1 MKVVVTGASG
11 KTGQIVVRKLL
22 AASVDVRPVVRSEAS
37 KAKLKAA
44 VPAVD
49 PANVE
54 VVESFEKASL
64 VPAFQGCTHL
74 VILTSSQ
81 PKLVVSSL
89 LTVMWGKLMGKKGV
103 RPSFYFAE
111 GQEPERVD
119 WIGQR
124 EQIDAA
130 KAAGID
136 HVILIS
142 SMGGTDVDHFL
153 NTMGNGRI
161 LLWKRKAEKYL
172 MASGLKYTIIHPGGL
187 LPHPG
192 PKRESCEGGKRELVV
207 GVDDEH
213 LNADDR
219 TIPREDLAEVTVQCL
234 TCDLCVNTS
243 FDLVSKKEG
252 QGVVFSTLAK
262 LLQSAKSLHCDFSK
276 PDLDSLLAA

>member
-22 AASVDVRPVVRSEAS
+22 ENSIGQKSVVRSEAS

-89 LTVMWGKLMGKKGV
+89 FGVMWGKLMGKKGV

-161 LLWKRKAEKYL
+161 LLWKRKVSL
-172 MASGLKYTIIHPGGL
+172 LLLSVVLAS
-187 LPHPG
+187 
-192 PKRESCEGGKRELVV
+192 
-207 GVDDEH
+207 
-213 LNADDR
+213 
-219 TIPREDLAEVTVQCL
+219 DLAL
-234 TCDLCVNTS
+234 
-243 FDLVSKKEG
+243 
-252 QGVVFSTLAK
+252 
-262 LLQSAKSLHCDFSK
+262 
-276 PDLDSLLAA
+276 LLAG